1 MKKLFAVVMA
11 AVMAASF
18 AGCGGGKAP
27 AAGGDTIKVGVLA
40 PLTGSASVYGNTTAN
55 GIKMAVDEIN
65 AAGGVLGKQVELMI
79 EDEKGEVQDAVN
91 GYNKLLSQGMVF
103 LIGDVTSKPSD
114 AVAKIAAKDG
124 TPMLTPT
131 GTAASITLNGSNIYR
146 ACFLDPYQGQI
157 MAAFAAE
164 DLSAKTAAVLYDS
177 SNDYSQGIAE
187 SFKTAATEKGMTIV
201 AEEAYGT
208 DDKDFKTQL
217 TNINAKAPDV
227 LMLPDYYENMA
238 LITTQARQVGYKGVM
253 LGADGWDGVLDA
265 LGANSA
271 AVDGCYFSSHYF
283 IGDTNEQVAGFVKGY
298 KELYSSDP
306 TAFSAL
312 GYDAAY
318 IMKAAIEKAGEL
330 DSAKI
335 VEAMNATDY
344 TGVTGHMTYDENGD
358 PIKSVAILELQGGK
372 VSLNTLK

>member
-1 MKKLFAVVMA
+1 MKKFFAAAM
-11 AVMAASF
+11 AVMMTASL
-18 AGCGGGKAP
+18 AGCGGSAP
-27 AAGGDTIKVGVLA
+27 AGGGDTIKVGVLA
-40 PLTGSASVYGNTTAN
+40 PLTGSASVYGNTSTN
-55 GIKMAVDEIN
+55 GVKMAVDEIN
-65 AAGGVLGKQVELMI
+65 KAGGVLGKQIELMI
-79 EDEKGEVQDAVN
+79 EDEKAEVQDAVN

-131 GTAASITLNGSNIYR
+131 GTAASITLNGTNIFR

-157 MAAFAAE
+157 MAAFASE
-164 DLSAKTAAVLYDS
+164 DLGAKTAAVMYDS

-187 SFKTAATEKGMTIV
+187 SFKAAAAEKGITIV

-238 LITTQARQVGYKGVM
+238 LITTQARQVGFKGVM

-283 IGDTNEQVAGFVKGY
+283 IGDTNEKVAGFVNGY

-318 IMKAAIEKAGEL
+318 IMKAAIEKAGEI
-330 DSAKI
+330 DSAKL

-344 TGVTGHMTYDENGD
+344 TGVTGHMTYDTNGD
-358 PIKSVAILELQGGK
+358 PIKSVAILKLEGGK
-372 VSLNTLK
+372 VSLDTLK